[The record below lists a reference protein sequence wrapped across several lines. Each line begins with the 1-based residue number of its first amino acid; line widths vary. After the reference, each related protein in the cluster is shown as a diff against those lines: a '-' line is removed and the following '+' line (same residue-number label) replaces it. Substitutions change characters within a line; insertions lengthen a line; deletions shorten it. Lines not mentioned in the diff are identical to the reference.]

1 VVRFAEKSQ
10 HQIFLEPEG
19 RQTEEFYINGI
30 STSLPYEV
38 QIEFVHSIPGLR
50 NAQIMRPGYAVEYD
64 YFPPTQLQPTLESKL
79 ISGLYLAGQING
91 TSGYEEAAAQGLMA
105 GANAALRLAGK
116 PPLILDR
123 SKAYIGVLI
132 DDLVTQGTQE
142 PYRMFTSRAEHR
154 LLLRQDNADLRLTE
168 MAADLGLV
176 CSRRLELLEEKSR
189 QLRVA
194 RAIADTN
201 RIGGQTV
208 AHAMKR
214 TEFRLQ
220 QIPQHLRER
229 IDAEVWELLETE
241 IKYEGYIR
249 RDYQHLAS
257 MEAAES
263 VTIPADIDYAAV
275 PGLRNEAR
283 QKLAGLRPNNIGQ
296 ARRISGVTPSDLGI
310 LTIWLKKY
318 RRTTLTSVS

>member
-1 VVRFAEKSQ
+1 MKSSSEIFIARPFTAGVSREQAPDIVRLSKIRWSNSPKNLNTRFFSNRK
-10 HQIFLEPEG
+10 G

-38 QIEFVHSIPGLR
+38 QIEFVRSIPGLQ

-64 YFPPTQLQPTLESKL
+64 YFPPTQLQSTLESKL

-154 LLLRQDNADLRLTE
+154 LLLRQDNADLRLTG

-176 CSRRLELLEEKSR
+176 NSRRLELLREKSR
-189 QLRVA
+189 QLRIA
-194 RAIADTN
+194 RTIAAST
-201 RIGGQTV
+201 RIGGQTL

-214 TEFRLQ
+214 TEFRAQ
-220 QIPQHLRER
+220 QIPQHLLER
-229 IDAEVWELLETE
+229 INAEVWELLETE

-249 RDYQHLAS
+249 RDYRHLES
-257 MEAAES
+257 IQAAES
-263 VTIPADIDYAAV
+263 VTIPS
-275 PGLRNEAR
+275 RH
-283 QKLAGLRPNNIGQ
+283 
-296 ARRISGVTPSDLGI
+296 
-310 LTIWLKKY
+310 
-318 RRTTLTSVS
+318 